1 MRTAGI
7 IILIVGIL
15 ITVYSGFSFIT
26 KKKVVDV
33 GSIEI
38 TKDEKHNVNWS
49 PYAGVG
55 VIVVGVVIIL
65 TGRKKGSVV

>member
-15 ITVYSGFSFIT
+15 ITIYSGVTFVT
-26 KKKVVDV
+26 KKKVVDIGNV
-33 GSIEI
+33 EI
-38 TKDEKHNVNWS
+38 SKDEKHKINWS

-55 VIVVGVVIIL
+55 VMVVGVVIIL
-65 TGRKKGSVV
+65 AGGKKGSVV